1 MRGSSSESNLE
12 GHAKINSVFN
22 AFENGFEYLNN
33 KGNIT
38 VGSPSQILWPIL
50 EGKESVPL
58 SFKSFKA
65 KWADTGSGS
74 EVVRVKGPV
83 IHVRDLRTGTVQPIH
98 SVCVIKSNLESDP
111 TQADSDPDP
120 DYDPNKSGL
129 NTTANTH
136 EVSNPVGL
144 PPLLPPSLDI
154 SQASSSGEV
163 SESKLQRDL
172 VRKST
177 RFKRRNKHSD
187 YVYYSD

>member
-1 MRGSSSESNLE
+1 MPRSSSESNLE
-12 GHAKINSVFN
+12 GHAKINYVFN
-22 AFENGFEYLNN
+22 AFRNGFQCLNN

-38 VGSPSQILWPIL
+38 VGSPSQILRLIL
-50 EGKESVPL
+50 EGEESGPL
-58 SFKSFKA
+58 SFQFFKV
-65 KWADTGSGS
+65 KWAEVGSGS

-83 IHVRDLRTGTVQPIH
+83 IHVRDPRTGTVQPIH
-98 SVCVIKSNLESDP
+98 SDRIIKSNLESDP

-120 DYDPNKSGL
+120 DYYPNKSGL

-144 PPLLPPSLDI
+144 PYLLPPLLDI